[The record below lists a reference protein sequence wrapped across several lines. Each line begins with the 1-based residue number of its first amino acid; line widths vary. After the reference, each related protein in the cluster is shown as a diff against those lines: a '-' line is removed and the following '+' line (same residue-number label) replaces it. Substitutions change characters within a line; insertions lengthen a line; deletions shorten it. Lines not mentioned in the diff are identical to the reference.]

1 MNKDRFV
8 TVLASSVSCC
18 YIINQSQKHLSL
30 GHGCKWVPVLLWLFF
45 AAVTSAKPPR
55 NNASDAFRVTD
66 LDDQNPSF
74 VLRAIKDVAFEN
86 RDIPKLRDEYE
97 VRVQIAQTGIC
108 GSDVGRVVRVIQ
120 ILLLSISGTLRGRI
134 GDFIL
139 KSPIVLGH
147 ESSGT
152 VVEVGAAVQ
161 NLKQGDRVAIEPGV
175 PCRRCDYCRDG
186 KYNLCNDTIFAA
198 TPPWDGKSVTLC
210 FASDYCYKIPDSMN
224 MEEAA
229 MVEPTAVAVQ
239 IAKVADL
246 RANQTV
252 LVFGCGPIGVL
263 CQAVAKAYGARKVI
277 GVDVVKSR
285 LDFAKSYGA
294 DAVYLPPKPDQGV
307 DPVEHSEEIATMIK
321 QEFGLGEGA
330 DVVLECTGAE
340 PCIQTGVFATKKGG
354 TYVQAGMG
362 KENVLFPITTACI
375 RALVIKGSIRYTKG
389 CYPDAVHLIATGKI
403 DAKRLITNRFKF
415 EEAEKAFE
423 LVKAGREDV
432 FKVII
437 EGVQS

>member
-1 MNKDRFV
+1 M
-8 TVLASSVSCC
+8 
-18 YIINQSQKHLSL
+18 
-30 GHGCKWVPVLLWLFF
+30 
-45 AAVTSAKPPR
+45 SAKPPR

-74 VLRAIKDVAFEN
+74 VLRAIKNVAFEN

-108 GSDVGRVVRVIQ
+108 GSDVGRVVRVAQ
-120 ILLLSISGTLRGRI
+120 RGRI
-134 GDFIL
+134 GDFVL

-152 VVEVGAAVQ
+152 VVEVGTAVQ
-161 NLKQGDRVAIEPGV
+161 NLKQGDRIAIEPGV

-186 KYNLCNDTIFAA
+186 KYNLCSDTIFAA
-198 TPPWDGKSVTLC
+198 TPPWDGTLAK
-210 FASDYCYKIPDSMN
+210 FYTVASDYCYKIPDSMN

-239 IAKVADL
+239 IVKVADL

-307 DPVEHSEEIATMIK
+307 DPVEHSEKIATMIK

-340 PCIQTGVFATKKGG
+340 PCIQTGVYAAKKGG

-375 RALVIKGSIRYTKG
+375 RALIIKGSIRYTKG
-389 CYPDAVHLIATGKI
+389 CYPDAVDLIATGKI
-403 DAKRLITNRFKF
+403 DVKRLITNRFKF

-432 FKVII
+432 LKVII